1 MHEFKE
7 GTLEYGK
14 EGINGEVKERK
25 QAIAI
30 ALNEAGVSKKDPSEK
45 EK

>member
-7 GTLEYGK
+7 GALKYGN
-14 EGINGEVKERK
+14 EGVNGKVKERK

-30 ALNEAGVSKKDPSEK
+30 ALNEAGVSKNKK
-45 EK
+45 